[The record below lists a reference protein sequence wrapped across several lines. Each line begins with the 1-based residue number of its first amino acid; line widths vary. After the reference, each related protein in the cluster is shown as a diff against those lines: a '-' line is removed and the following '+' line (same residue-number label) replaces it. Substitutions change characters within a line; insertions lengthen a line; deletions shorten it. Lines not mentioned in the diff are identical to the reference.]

1 MDMQSPRE
9 LCKLIARCW
18 IGTSLLLL
26 SCGKTSFNS
35 NAQQNGADANRGGT
49 DANAN
54 KGTLPYG
61 TPPSTD
67 INQAGW
73 SNDIVKS
80 LVDGLLKNAST
91 TGADGQPVAGGA
103 DASTNSERSDGL
115 LWLPCR
121 DNAADAGTFPSDFY
135 ASKGSKV
142 RVAGEFCPTARIA
155 GDVTVLFVID
165 HSGSMEGA
173 PNEGPNDKTTNG
185 SCGRLRAAETLVKT
199 YSQLKEAN
207 VQAGVVGFST
217 LARVQVPIGGL
228 DSMQNSLT
236 ADVFCGSDSI
246 FAFTNYQAAF
256 TVAESQIAA
265 IPGPKVVY
273 FISDGS
279 PTVGGAE
286 PRQAGLN
293 AANALR
299 AIPDVTLYALFV
311 GYSAGNADNP
321 QNYLEQLTGNAK
333 LVRVTSSATEL
344 SQAAST
350 LGTIPIGIDM
360 KDTQA
365 LLENTQGA
373 QPVQIESIV
382 SRKDAANRYIWTTAP
397 FELKGTLNG
406 ADLNK
411 LTVSTVTSKGDKL
424 KSVADIT
431 YHEK

>member
-1 MDMQSPRE
+1 MTMPSPRE
-9 LCKLIARCW
+9 LWKLAAHCW
-18 IGTSLLLL
+18 ISTSLLLL
-26 SCGKTSFNS
+26 GCGKTSFNS
-35 NAQQNGADANRGGT
+35 SEQNGNGSNRAGT
-49 DANAN
+49 DANAT
-54 KGTLPYG
+54 KGTIPYG
-61 TPPSTD
+61 TPPSND
-67 INQAGW
+67 IKQAGW
-73 SNDIVKS
+73 STDIVKS
-80 LVDGLLKNAST
+80 LVDGLVKNSSLPGPGGRAVS
-91 TGADGQPVAGGA
+91 GGA
-103 DASTNSERSDGL
+103 DASASSEQSDGL

-121 DNAADAGTFPSDFY
+121 ENTADGGTFPSDFY
-135 ASKGSKV
+135 ANKGSKV
-142 RVAGEFCPTARIA
+142 RVAGEFCPTARMA
-155 GDVTVLFVID
+155 GDITVLFVID

-173 PNEGPNDKTTNG
+173 PNEGPNDQTTNG

-199 YSQLKEAN
+199 YSQLGEAN

-217 LARVQVPIGGL
+217 LARVQVPIGRL
-228 DSMQNSLT
+228 DSMQNSLK

-311 GYSAGNADNP
+311 GYSAGKAGNP
-321 QNYLEQLTGNAK
+321 QNYLEQLTGNAN
-333 LVRVTSSATEL
+333 LVRVTSSAVDL
-344 SQAAST
+344 AQAAST

-365 LLENTQGA
+365 LLENAQGSQA
-373 QPVQIESIV
+373 VQIESLV
-382 SRKDAANRYIWTTAP
+382 ARKDAANRYIWTTAP
-397 FELKGTLNG
+397 FELHGTVNG

-411 LTVSTVTSKGDKL
+411 LTVTTVTSKGDKL
-424 KSVADIT
+424 KTVADIRF
-431 YHEK
+431 HEK